1 MMEEILGYNQVLK
14 PYARE
19 LRQQMTDCE
28 RILWSKIRRKQI
40 QGVQF
45 YSQKPMGAFILDFY
59 AKYPKLCIE
68 LDGGYHFTSEQ
79 QHKDLNRDTYLETL
93 GITVLRFTNLDI
105 LQQTY
110 AVLSEIEATIVRLTI
125 SPTSPRC
132 PLAIAREHRP
142 PMKGVFERDISI

>member
-1 MMEEILGYNQVLK
+1 MEKILGYSQVLK

-19 LRQQMTDCE
+19 LRKQMTDCE

-45 YSQKPMGAFILDFY
+45 YSQKPMGTFILDFY

-68 LDGGYHFTSEQ
+68 LDGGYHFTNEQ
-79 QHKDLNRDTYLETL
+79 QSKDLNRDTYLETL

-110 AVLSEIEATIVRLTI
+110 AVLSKIDATILRL
-125 SPTSPRC
+125 TSPRY
-132 PLAIAREHRP
+132 PLAIAPGIPAPYE
-142 PMKGVFERDISI
+142 GGF